1 MLGCIEYVAMGP
13 DTNAACLA
21 FFSKQDFGIMTGD
34 KTVFRFRVKS
44 WTVNNYQALL
54 FWLQKFMRDLRIPQA
69 FTLIPV
75 LR

>member
-34 KTVFRFRVKS
+34 KTIFRFRVKS
-44 WTVNNYQALL
+44 WTVNNYQDLL
-54 FWLQKFMRDLRIPQA
+54 F
-69 FTLIPV
+69 
-75 LR
+75 